1 MSASLTYP
9 PMYPSPDS
17 LLAPAGYLHRSATH
31 QPTLETHQ
39 RSPLNN
45 TIISPNLS
53 SVGDP
58 NAVSGGATRHYGHQH
73 SASSPYAH
81 AYASRRGYVP
91 TAKGMMSSA
100 NMTPSVFSGAME
112 PVITPT
118 AGHNQWSHSHTPLMR
133 RGSANKDREG
143 N

>member
-31 QPTLETHQ
+31 QPTLETYQ

-45 TIISPNLS
+45 AIISPNLS

-81 AYASRRGYVP
+81 AYASRRGHVP
-91 TAKGMMSSA
+91 TAKGMMSSP
-100 NMTPSVFSGAME
+100 NMTPSAFSGAME

-118 AGHNQWSHSHTPLMR
+118 AGHNQLESQPHAVNEER
-133 RGSANKDREG
+133 QRQQGQG
-143 N
+143 G